1 MLTSDKHTSSSLRY
15 HLPETTH
22 REDDFIAGLDPLQAD
37 DQLKRVPQFNNERN
51 TVALVLLLV
60 DILPSVTYLSTF
72 DAYQANAAMRDIGLL
87 LGSLKRHG
95 VEPVNV
101 IPQLEEKL
109 NMIAQKT
116 NLPPRDTLLHYTIW
130 NPDGLRR
137 RSYTGTDDELYLID
151 SVKIGMNPLVRGIY
165 SLRNLHHT
173 PLQSTEFKTTC
184 ETTATHFESMIAG
197 IVLAR
202 KKVSPAYFANELRLY
217 FDPITLN
224 EKIYLGP
231 GAVEMPMFVYDHL
244 LWSSDCQDRE
254 YITFKETYLPYVH
267 SQMRGIYR
275 EFENKPSLLT
285 QVCYTLE
292 TLKTANE
299 KVDDDNLKALM
310 KLCILLKSFRM
321 PHKKIA
327 EESYKQSEERTKG
340 SGGYSTDILSHI
352 LMLTTNK
359 VSLLEEGIKKHL
371 LGFYE
376 SMN

>member
-1 MLTSDKHTSSSLRY
+1 MLTSDTHTSTRH
-15 HLPETTH
+15 HLPEITH
-22 REDDFIAGLDPLQAD
+22 REDGFIAGLDPLQAD
-37 DQLKRVPQFNNERN
+37 ELIKQVPQFNNERN

-60 DILPSVTYLSTF
+60 DVLPSVTYLKTF
-72 DAYQANAAMRDIGLL
+72 DVYQANAAMRDIGLL

-130 NPDGLRR
+130 NPDGSRR

-151 SVKIGMNPLVRGIY
+151 SVKIGMNPLVKGIY
-165 SLRNLHHT
+165 NLRNLYRT
-173 PLQSTEFKTTC
+173 PLQYIEFKTIC
-184 ETTATHFESMIAG
+184 ETTATHFESMVEA

-202 KKVSPAYFANELRLY
+202 RKVSPAYFANELRLY
-217 FDPITLN
+217 FDPIILN

-244 LWSSDCQDRE
+244 LWSSDCQDPE
-254 YITFKETYLPYVH
+254 YVTFKETYLPYVH
-267 SQMRGIYR
+267 TQMREIYK
-275 EFENKPSLLT
+275 EFENKPSLIT
-285 QVCYTLE
+285 QVCHTLE
-292 TLKTANE
+292 TLKTVKE
-299 KVDDDNLKALM
+299 KVDDDNLKAFM

-321 PHKKIA
+321 PHKKVA
-327 EESYKQSEERTKG
+327 EEAYKQSEERTKG

-352 LMLTTNK
+352 LMLTNDR
-359 VSLLEEGIKKHL
+359 VNVLEESIKKYML
-371 LGFYE
+371 SF
-376 SMN
+376 MNQ